1 MEKQNS
7 KKMGLI
13 NGIVLLVITLGALY
27 LANDTQSSVAMASVV
42 LLGIGTLISI
52 FSFVQGH
59 LISREQDEE
68 LEMQALDQTRGNECA
83 RRRGGRPGGL
93 KRISPES
100 PIPRTIGYEPGTN
113 RENRAKLFKILIIF
127 HFYFDIFID
136 DIKIVPIFKS
146 YIHCVIFA
154 STYNRILIP
163 TILKNF
169 LLS

>member
-68 LEMQALDQTRGNECA
+68 LEMQVWIKLAAMNHSLPELPKMPTPLVTQEGN
-83 RRRGGRPGGL
+83 L
-93 KRISPES
+93 KS
-100 PIPRTIGYEPGTN
+100 G
-113 RENRAKLFKILIIF
+113 
-127 HFYFDIFID
+127 
-136 DIKIVPIFKS
+136 
-146 YIHCVIFA
+146 
-154 STYNRILIP
+154 
-163 TILKNF
+163 
-169 LLS
+169 